1 MLSQY
6 YLEKEHRNSQRHV
19 NVQSLANTQLQEPI
33 AAKKIEM
40 PNVIGNAQDY
50 EEDDEIDLAST
61 LDIRT

>member
-1 MLSQY
+1 MQ
-6 YLEKEHRNSQRHV
+6 E
-19 NVQSLANTQLQEPI
+19 SL

-61 LDIRT
+61 LDIRTWLDLKLA